1 MKNKVLKEFLEVV
14 KSKIPNYKKR
24 MRVGCSE
31 EDLTELERIIKRKL
45 PDTYRML
52 LLTFNGEQQ
61 ETVSLMGG
69 FCLLSVKRVIREYE
83 FIKTNISDEA
93 DVFQPN
99 LIQPHHYQKER
110 IPFADDGSGN
120 FISIDYE
127 PGIDGKEGQIIYL
140 PLGEPEPMSV
150 IFNNFDEYLK
160 FLTNAII
167 DGKVQVE
174 EYNDD
179 GKKTFNFVKTW
190 RDDWTDI
197 AEQFVQK

>member
-1 MKNKVLKEFLEVV
+1 MKNKILKEFLNAV

-24 MRVGCSE
+24 MRVGCNE
-31 EDLTELERIIKRKL
+31 EDLIELESIIKRKL
-45 PDTYRML
+45 PETYRDL

-69 FCLLSVKRVIREYE
+69 FCLLSVKRVLREYE
-83 FIKTNISDEA
+83 FIKTNISEEA

-99 LIQPHHYQKER
+99 LIQPYHYQKDR

-127 PGIDGKEGQIIYL
+127 PNTEGKEGQIIYL
-140 PLGEPEPMSV
+140 PLSEPEPLSV
-150 IFNNFDEYLK
+150 IFNNFDEYLQ

-167 DGKVQVE
+167 EGKVQIE

-179 GKKTFNFVKTW
+179 GKKTHNFVKTW